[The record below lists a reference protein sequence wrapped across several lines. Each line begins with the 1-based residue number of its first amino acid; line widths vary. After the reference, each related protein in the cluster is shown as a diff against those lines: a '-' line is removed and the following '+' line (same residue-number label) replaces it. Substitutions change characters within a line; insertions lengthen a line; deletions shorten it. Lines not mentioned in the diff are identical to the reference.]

1 MNYKPKRNYYNRQS
15 KMSDEEYAKLKAEE
29 RQWAYD
35 TVDKALSE
43 MKSDSGLLID
53 YLNMQAQFDRYSVAN
68 AILLLDQKPEATQ
81 VRDYKGWK
89 ALKVKLNEDAE
100 KLKIFEPSTFIGKEG
115 TEVTSQNIKY
125 VYDISDTD
133 SKWQSEPLP
142 DNASVLMEA
151 LLDTTPVDYRS
162 VDDIPNNHCAFF
174 DSQNNTLLIKAGTGN
189 ETKLFQ
195 EIAKELSLS
204 EIAYNSDGDYNRME
218 CEYSAECSAYMLCRK
233 YGIDT
238 RGLNVTRVPR
248 EWESLDNKDVRMYLT
263 MAKDSVNTLSY
274 RIYKELSRDKEARN
288 QDRDAR

>member
-89 ALKVKLNEDAE
+89 ALKVKLNEGAE

-133 SKWQSEPLP
+133 SKWQTEPLP
-142 DNASVLMEA
+142 NNASVLMEA
-151 LLDTTPVDYRS
+151 LLDTTPIDYRA
-162 VDDIPNNHCAFF
+162 VDDVPNNHCAFF

-274 RIYKELSRDKEARN
+274 RIYKELNRDKEPRN
-288 QDRDAR
+288 QNRDAR